1 MKILLAVDGSDRST
15 AALDLLVEHVSWFR
29 EAPSIALIHVHPPIP
44 YAGAAARAGREAVQR
59 YYAEESEK
67 VLEPAKARL
76 ATKGIQAE
84 AIALVGEPA
93 DEIARYA
100 AQHGKDLIA
109 MGTHGRT
116 GLSNLVL
123 GSVATKVLAQ
133 SKVPVLLLR

>member
-1 MKILLAVDGSDRST
+1 MKVLLAVDGSERSA
-15 AALDLLVEHVSWFR
+15 AALDLLVAHVSWFR
-29 EAPSIALIHVHPPIP
+29 EAPSVTLVYVHPAIP
-44 YAGAAARAGREAVQR
+44 YPGAAARAGRETVQR
-59 YYAEESEK
+59 YYDEESQK
-67 VLEPAKARL
+67 VLQPAKARL
-76 ATKGIQAE
+76 ESKGIPAE
-84 AIALVGEPA
+84 VVALVGDPA
-93 DEIARYA
+93 EEIARYA

>member
-15 AALDLLVEHVSWFR
+15 AALDLLVAHVSWFR
-29 EAPSIALIHVHPPIP
+29 EAPTVTLVHVHPPIP
-44 YAGAAARAGREAVQR
+44 YPGAAARAGREAVQR
-59 YYAEESEK
+59 SYDEESQK
-67 VLEPAKARL
+67 VLEPARARL
-76 ATKGIQAE
+76 VSKGIEPDAV
-84 AIALVGEPA
+84 ALVGDPA
-93 DEIARYA
+93 EEIARYA

-133 SKVPVLLLR
+133 SNVPVLLLR